1 MNPYIVPGIDISR
14 LINAEIIEYFVC
26 SIFVID
32 PERLKE
38 KTRKHEVL
46 IPRQT
51 VYYLCRKYLTNGNKI
66 PFHRLAEKYG
76 QDHATAMNGCKVI
89 SELIETR
96 EPRWGVLICQA
107 EELIR
112 SINEKGEKFNR
123 VRQIA

>member
-66 PFHRLAEKYG
+66 PFHRLAEFVKINSQALEAFPCSLTG
-76 QDHATAMNGCKVI
+76 LLVAARQ
-89 SELIETR
+89 
-96 EPRWGVLICQA
+96 VLINNQVARLTLPLLSC
-107 EELIR
+107 LL
-112 SINEKGEKFNR
+112 S
-123 VRQIA
+123 